1 MAPQSNLHG
10 GTESAFLSVAAFSQ
24 DLEIQRLRDLT
35 DVVLARED
43 AMGMAMHDKPT
54 IAFRIRAGLI
64 KMMGFKGQAPHQ
76 LPMGLLDH
84 PIGPLTRIAIMPDP
98 ITHNTYRSVH
108 LEPAPGQQRYLP
120 LLRPVRCSP
129 AGWSLR
135 ALGAV
140 LGFGCA
146 LPLLALGFG
155 AQPARAQA
163 SLNPLDLPRSCPAL
177 LPKDQS
183 FLEPMRLSPKEVAA
197 KNARGCLSPGDA
209 IYGPDGCPTKLC
221 PQPRP
226 FGL

>member
-1 MAPQSNLHG
+1 
-10 GTESAFLSVAAFSQ
+10 
-24 DLEIQRLRDLT
+24 
-35 DVVLARED
+35 
-43 AMGMAMHDKPT
+43 MGMAMHDKPT

-76 LPMGLLDH
+76 RPMGLLDH

-98 ITHNTYRSVH
+98 ISFSTCRSVG
-108 LEPAPGQQRYLP
+108 LEQAPGQPRCHPQQRP
-120 LLRPVRCSP
+120 GRCSP
-129 AGWSLR
+129 RGWGLR
-135 ALGAV
+135 ALGVVFGVAAV
-140 LGFGCA
+140 
-146 LPLLALGFG
+146 LPLLAFG
-155 AQPARAQA
+155 LAAQPARAQA
-163 SLNPLDLPRSCPAL
+163 TIESFGRPRSCPAL

-183 FLEPMRLSPKEVAA
+183 FLEPMPLRPQDVAA